1 MVIVFIFIGKKKNS
15 AESSRVNKLKRWLKK
30 IKGLPARVKKKKTA
44 RKEIRRLALRSVN
57 RSTRGKSWKTS

>member
-30 IKGLPARVKKKKTA
+30 IKGLPARVKKKEDS
-44 RKEIRRLALRSVN
+44 KERNQKIGIKECEQKHS
-57 RSTRGKSWKTS
+57 GKKLEN